1 MVQREWVEKDF
12 YKELGVASD
21 ASDSEIK
28 SVARKLMAENHP
40 DRNPNNPVAEERYK
54 AVGEAKDVL
63 LDKAKRKEYDETRRL
78 FANGGRRFNGGGG
91 GGNFGGFG
99 GDGAEFN
106 LGDLFDAAPQTGGAN
121 IGDLFGGL
129 FGRGAQQPRPS
140 RPRRGN
146 DLETETELS
155 FLEATKGV
163 AMPLRLTSP
172 APCTNCHGSGAR
184 PGTSPKVCPNC
195 NGAGVINR
203 NQGAFGFSEP
213 CTECRGT
220 GSIIEEPCD
229 ECGGK
234 GATTRTRTI
243 NVRIPPGVEDGQRI
257 RLAGQGEAG
266 LRGAPSGDLFVT
278 VHVRPDKV
286 FGRTGDDLTVTVP
299 VSFHELAL
307 GTTLS
312 VPTLEGKVGV
322 RVPKGTSDG
331 RILRVRGRGVP
342 KRAGGHGDLLVTVKV
357 AVPPTSKA
365 KPPRRSRPT
374 PRPSGQAGSTRGP
387 DGPVRDEQEGRRSHL
402 PDLGR
407 RGARGHARPDAADLR
422 PAWPGQSAA

>member
-1 MVQREWVEKDF
+1 MAQREWVEKDF
-12 YKELGVASD
+12 YKELGVSSD
-21 ASDSEIK
+21 AGPDEIK
-28 SVARKLMAENHP
+28 RAYRKLARDLHP
-40 DRNPNNPVAEERYK
+40 DTNSEPSAAERFK
-54 AVGEAKDVL
+54 AVSEAHSVL
-63 LDKAKRKEYDETRRL
+63 SDTAKRKEYDETRRL
-78 FANGGRRFNGGGG
+78 FAGGGRGRFN
-91 GGNFGGFG
+91 GGNFGGFS

-106 LGDLFDAAPQTGGAN
+106 LNDLFDAAGQTGGAN

-129 FGRGAQQPRPS
+129 FGRGAQPRPS

-155 FLEATKGV
+155 FMEATKGV

-195 NGAGVINR
+195 NGSGVISR

-213 CTECRGT
+213 CAECRGS
-220 GSIIEEPCD
+220 GSIIEHPCQ
-229 ECGGK
+229 ECQGTGV
-234 GATTRTRTI
+234 TTRTRTI

-266 LRGAPSGDLFVT
+266 LRGAPSGDLYVT
-278 VHVRPDKV
+278 VHVKSDKV
-286 FGRTGDDLTVTVP
+286 FGRDGDDLTVTVP
-299 VSFHELAL
+299 VAFHELAL

-342 KRAGGHGDLLVTVKV
+342 KRSGGHGDLLVTVKV
-357 AVPPTSKA
+357 AVPPNLEGEAAEALESYAKA
-365 KPPRRSRPT
+365 ERASGFDPR
-374 PRPSGQAGSTRGP
+374 AGWA
-387 DGPVRDEQEGRRSHL
+387 
-402 PDLGR
+402 
-407 RGARGHARPDAADLR
+407 GA
-422 PAWPGQSAA
+422 

>member
-1 MVQREWVEKDF
+1 MAQREWVEKDF
-12 YKELGVASD
+12 YSELGVSSD
-21 ASDSEIK
+21 ASAKEIK
-28 SVARKLMAENHP
+28 GAYRKLASELHP
-40 DRNPNNPVAEERYK
+40 DKNPAGAERFK
-54 AVGEAKDVL
+54 AVSEAYSVL
-63 LDKAKRKEYDETRRL
+63 SDDAKRKEYDETRRL
-78 FANGGRRFNGGGG
+78 FAGGGFGRGRFNG
-91 GGNFGGFG
+91 GGNFGGFSTG
-99 GDGAEFN
+99 GGGAEFN
-106 LGDLFDAAPQTGGAN
+106 LNDLFDAAGQTGGAN

-155 FLEATKGV
+155 FMEATRGV

-184 PGTSPKVCPNC
+184 PGTSPKVCPSC

-213 CTECRGT
+213 CTECRGS
-220 GSIIEEPCD
+220 GSIIEHPCD
-229 ECGGK
+229 ECK
-234 GATTRTRTI
+234 GTGVITRTRTI

-266 LRGAPSGDLFVT
+266 LRGAPSGDLYVT

-286 FGRTGDDLTVTVP
+286 FGRDGNDLTVTVP
-299 VSFHELAL
+299 VSFSELAL

-342 KRAGGHGDLLVTVKV
+342 KRSGGHGDLLVTVKV
-357 AVPPTSKA
+357 AVPPKLEGEAAEALETYAKA
-365 KPPRRSRPT
+365 ERASGFDPR
-374 PRPSGQAGSTRGP
+374 AGWA
-387 DGPVRDEQEGRRSHL
+387 
-402 PDLGR
+402 
-407 RGARGHARPDAADLR
+407 GA
-422 PAWPGQSAA
+422 

>member
-1 MVQREWVEKDF
+1 MAQCEWVEKDF
-12 YKELGVASD
+12 YKELGVSSD
-21 ASDSEIK
+21 ASADEIK
-28 SVARKLMAENHP
+28 RAYRKLARDLHP
-40 DRNPNNPVAEERYK
+40 DTNSEPSAAERFK
-54 AVGEAKDVL
+54 AVSEAHSVL
-63 LDKAKRKEYDETRRL
+63 WDTAKRKEYDETRRL
-78 FANGGRRFNGGGG
+78 FAGGGGGRFNGG
-91 GGNFGGFG
+91 NSGGFS

-106 LGDLFDAAPQTGGAN
+106 LNDLFDAAGQTGGAN

-129 FGRGAQQPRPS
+129 FGRGAQPRPS

-146 DLETETELS
+146 DLETEAELD
-155 FLEATKGV
+155 FIEATKGV
-163 AMPLRLTSP
+163 EMPLRLTSP

-195 NGAGVINR
+195 NGSGVISR

-220 GSIIEEPCD
+220 GSVIEHPCQ
-229 ECGGK
+229 ECK
-234 GATTRTRTI
+234 GTGVTNRTRTI
-243 NVRIPPGVEDGQRI
+243 NVRSPPGVEDGQRI

-266 LRGAPSGDLFVT
+266 LRGAPSGDLYVT
-278 VHVRPDKV
+278 VHVKPDKV
-286 FGRTGDDLTVTVP
+286 FGRDGDDLTVTVP

-342 KRAGGHGDLLVTVKV
+342 KRSGGHGDLLVTVKV
-357 AVPPTSKA
+357 AVPPNLEGEAQEALEAYAKA
-365 KPPRRSRPT
+365 ERASGFDPRAGW
-374 PRPSGQAGSTRGP
+374 SGA
-387 DGPVRDEQEGRRSHL
+387 
-402 PDLGR
+402 
-407 RGARGHARPDAADLR
+407 
-422 PAWPGQSAA
+422 

>member
-1 MVQREWVEKDF
+1 MAQREWVEKDF
-12 YKELGVASD
+12 YKELGVSSD
-21 ASDSEIK
+21 ASADEIK
-28 SVARKLMAENHP
+28 RAYRKLARDLHP
-40 DRNPNNPVAEERYK
+40 DTNPDPAAADRFK
-54 AVGEAKDVL
+54 AVSEAHSVL
-63 LDKAKRKEYDETRRL
+63 SDTAKRKEYDETRRL
-78 FANGGRRFNGGGG
+78 FAGGGFG
-91 GGNFGGFG
+91 RGRYNGGNFGGFS
-99 GDGAEFN
+99 GDGNEFN
-106 LGDLFDAAPQTGGAN
+106 LNDLFDAAGQTGGAN

-129 FGRGAQQPRPS
+129 FGRGAQPRPS

-195 NGAGVINR
+195 NGSGVISS

-213 CTECRGT
+213 CTECRGS
-220 GSIIEEPCD
+220 GSIIEHPCQ
-229 ECGGK
+229 ECSGTGV
-234 GATTRTRTI
+234 TTRTRTI

-266 LRGAPSGDLFVT
+266 LRGAPSGDLYVT
-278 VHVRPDKV
+278 VHVKPDKV
-286 FGRTGDDLTVTVP
+286 FGRNGDDLTVTVP

-307 GTTLS
+307 GATLS

-342 KRAGGHGDLLVTVKV
+342 KRSGGHGDLLVTVKV
-357 AVPPTSKA
+357 AVPPDLEGEAQEALEAYAKA
-365 KPPRRSRPT
+365 ERASGFDPRAKW
-374 PRPSGQAGSTRGP
+374 AG
-387 DGPVRDEQEGRRSHL
+387 
-402 PDLGR
+402 
-407 RGARGHARPDAADLR
+407 A
-422 PAWPGQSAA
+422 

>member
-1 MVQREWVEKDF
+1 MAQREWVEKDF
-12 YKELGVASD
+12 YKELGVSSD
-21 ASDSEIK
+21 ASDKDIK
-28 SVARKLMAENHP
+28 QAYRKLASELHP
-40 DRNPNNPVAEERYK
+40 DKNPSGAERFK
-54 AVGEAKDVL
+54 AVSEAYSVL
-63 LDKAKRKEYDETRRL
+63 SDASKRKEYDETRRL
-78 FANGGRRFNGGGG
+78 FANGGFGRGRFGGGG
-91 GGNFGGFG
+91 GGFGGGFG
-99 GDGAEFN
+99 GDGVEFN
-106 LGDLFDAAPQTGGAN
+106 LNDLFDAAGQTGGAN

-155 FLEATKGV
+155 FMEATKGV

-195 NGAGVINR
+195 NGAGVVSR

-213 CTECRGT
+213 CTECRGS
-220 GSIIEEPCD
+220 GSIIEHPCQ
-229 ECGGK
+229 ECK
-234 GATTRTRTI
+234 GTGVTTRTRTI

-266 LRGAPSGDLFVT
+266 LRGAPSGDLYVT
-278 VHVRPDKV
+278 VHVRPDTV
-286 FGRTGDDLTVTVP
+286 FGRDGDDLTVTVP
-299 VSFHELAL
+299 VAFHELAL

-342 KRAGGHGDLLVTVKV
+342 KRSGGHGDLLVTVKV
-357 AVPPTSKA
+357 AVPPNL
-365 KPPRRSRPT
+365 
-374 PRPSGQAGSTRGP
+374 
-387 DGPVRDEQEGRRSHL
+387 EGE
-402 PDLGR
+402 
-407 RGARGHARPDAADLR
+407 AADALEAYAKSER
-422 PAWPGQSAA
+422 ASGFDPRAGWAGG

>member
-1 MVQREWVEKDF
+1 MAQREWVEKDF
-12 YKELGVASD
+12 YKELGVSSD
-21 ASDSEIK
+21 ASADDIKRAYRKLARDLHPDTNPDPAASERFKAVSEATACCRIRPSARSTTRPEGCSPEAV
-28 SVARKLMAENHP
+28 SVAAAGTAAARSAI
-40 DRNPNNPVAEERYK
+40 
-54 AVGEAKDVL
+54 
-63 LDKAKRKEYDETRRL
+63 
-78 FANGGRRFNGGGG
+78 
-91 GGNFGGFG
+91 G

-106 LGDLFDAAPQTGGAN
+106 LNDLFDAAGQTGGAN

-129 FGRGAQQPRPS
+129 FGRGAAQPRPT

-163 AMPLRLTSP
+163 AMPLRLTSQ

-195 NGAGVINR
+195 NGSGVVNR

-213 CTECRGT
+213 CTECKGS
-220 GSIIEEPCD
+220 GSIIEHPCG
-229 ECGGK
+229 ECSGTGV
-234 GATTRTRTI
+234 TTRTRTI

-266 LRGAPSGDLFVT
+266 LRGAPSGDLYVT

-286 FGRTGDDLTVTVP
+286 FGRDGDDLTVTVP

-322 RVPKGTSDG
+322 RVPHGTSDG

-342 KRAGGHGDLLVTVKV
+342 KRSGGHGDLLVTVKV
-357 AVPPTSKA
+357 AVPPNLEGEAAEALEAYAKA
-365 KPPRRSRPT
+365 ERASGFDPR
-374 PRPSGQAGSTRGP
+374 AGWA
-387 DGPVRDEQEGRRSHL
+387 
-402 PDLGR
+402 
-407 RGARGHARPDAADLR
+407 GA
-422 PAWPGQSAA
+422 

>member
-1 MVQREWVEKDF
+1 MAQREWVEKDF
-12 YKELGVASD
+12 YKELGVSSD
-21 ASDSEIK
+21 ASADEIK
-28 SVARKLMAENHP
+28 KAYRKLASELHP
-40 DRNPNNPVAEERYK
+40 DRNPDAGAAERFK
-54 AVGEAKDVL
+54 AVSEANSVL
-63 LDKAKRKEYDETRRL
+63 SDPAKRKEYDETRRL
-78 FANGGRRFNGGGG
+78 FAGGGRRFNP
-91 GGNFGGFG
+91 GGNFSGGFG
-99 GDGAEFN
+99 SDGAEFN
-106 LGDLFDAAPQTGGAN
+106 LGDLFDAAGQSGGAN

-129 FGRGAQQPRPS
+129 FGRGAQPRPS

-195 NGAGVINR
+195 NGSGVVNR

-213 CTECRGT
+213 CTECRGS
-220 GSIIEEPCD
+220 GSIIEHPCA
-229 ECGGK
+229 ECQGTGV
-234 GATTRTRTI
+234 TTRTRTI

-266 LRGAPSGDLFVT
+266 LRGAPSGDLYVT

-286 FGRTGDDLTVTVP
+286 FGRDGDDLTVSVP

-312 VPTLEGKVGV
+312 VPTLDGKVGV

-342 KRAGGHGDLLVTVKV
+342 KRSGGHGDLLVTVKV
-357 AVPPTSKA
+357 AVPPNLEDEAAEALEAYAKA
-365 KPPRRSRPT
+365 ERASGFDPR
-374 PRPSGQAGSTRGP
+374 AGWAGNI
-387 DGPVRDEQEGRRSHL
+387 
-402 PDLGR
+402 
-407 RGARGHARPDAADLR
+407 
-422 PAWPGQSAA
+422 